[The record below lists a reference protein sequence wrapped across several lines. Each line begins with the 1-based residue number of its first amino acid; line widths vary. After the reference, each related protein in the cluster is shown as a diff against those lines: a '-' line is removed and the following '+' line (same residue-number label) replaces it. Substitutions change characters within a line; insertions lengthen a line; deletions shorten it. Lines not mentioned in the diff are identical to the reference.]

1 MTRRSSP
8 AARRC
13 FWVSSILSRAASIC
27 SPMPPVVA
35 SDGRHCLLVLVL
47 VLVLVLCQFPGVT
60 SSSHI
65 QPNVT
70 EAN

>member
-27 SPMPPVVA
+27 SPLPPVVA
-35 SDGRHCLLVLVL
+35 SDGWG
-47 VLVLVLCQFPGVT
+47 FPPT
-60 SSSHI
+60 SC
-65 QPNVT
+65 PMPFPWNWDCFVC
-70 EAN
+70 